1 MNIDFSAEELAFR
14 AEVKA
19 WFEANLPKELKAK
32 EEAGESLTKEELIS
46 WGRKLNE
53 KGWAAPSWPK
63 EHGGTGWNATQ
74 KHIFEE
80 VRAEIGAPQVFS
92 MGITMLGPVL
102 MGYGNDAQ
110 RKQFLPRILNFDD
123 WWCQGYSEPGAGS
136 DLAALKT
143 AAVLEGDH
151 YVVNGSKIW
160 TTYAHRADWMFCLVR
175 TNATGKKQQGI
186 SFLLIDMN
194 TPGIQVRPIISIDGE
209 HHLNQVFLDNVRV
222 PKENLVGEENQGWTV
237 AKYLLTHER
246 TSIAGVGAAK
256 ASLGKLKKLAHTTE
270 ANGKSMIEDPQF
282 SLKLAQAELN
292 VMALEYTNF
301 RALAALASGQV
312 PGAESSLLKIKG
324 SQAQQM
330 LQELKVEMSG
340 YYAYPWQT
348 EQAVGPVP
356 FKKSLANY
364 NFGRAST
371 IYGGS
376 TEVQYGVMAKA
387 ILGL

>member
-1 MNIDFSAEELAFR
+1 
-14 AEVKA
+14 
-19 WFEANLPKELKAK
+19 
-32 EEAGESLTKEELIS
+32 
-46 WGRKLNE
+46 
-53 KGWAAPSWPK
+53 
-63 EHGGTGWNATQ
+63 Q
-74 KHIFEE
+74 
-80 VRAEIGAPQVFS
+80 
-92 MGITMLGPVL
+92 
-102 MGYGNDAQ
+102 
-110 RKQFLPRILNFDD
+110 
-123 WWCQGYSEPGAGS
+123 
-136 DLAALKT
+136 
-143 AAVLEGDH
+143 
-151 YVVNGSKIW
+151 
-160 TTYAHRADWMFCLVR
+160 
-175 TNATGKKQQGI
+175 
-186 SFLLIDMN
+186 
-194 TPGIQVRPIISIDGE
+194 
-209 HHLNQVFLDNVRV
+209 
-222 PKENLVGEENQGWTV
+222 NLVGEENQGWTV

-256 ASLGKLKKLAHTTE
+256 ASLGKLKKLARATE

-356 FKKSLANY
+356 FKQSLANY